1 MKRDNIDQ
9 DLVRDLA
16 KLLAET
22 GLTELEIESDGFRIR
37 VSRTVAAVAQVAQA
51 VQVGNPTPPASPGAA
66 DTSPS
71 GSLDD
76 HPGAVRAPMVGTA
89 YILPEPGAAPFVKVG
104 DTIREG
110 QILLLIEAMKTF
122 NEIRAPKAGR
132 VARVLI
138 ENGTPVEYG
147 EALMI
152 IE

>member
-1 MKRDNIDQ
+1 LKRDTIDQ
-9 DLVRDLA
+9 ELVRDLA

-22 GLTELEIESDGFRIR
+22 GLTELEVESDGFRIR
-37 VSRTVAAVAQVAQA
+37 VSRTVAAGPHVAHIAHA
-51 VQVGNPTPPASPGAA
+51 ASPASPAAAAAA
-66 DTSPS
+66 DANPS

-89 YILPEPGAAPFVKVG
+89 YVLPEPGAAPFVKVG
-104 DTIREG
+104 DTVRDG

>member
-1 MKRDNIDQ
+1 MKRDIIDQ

-22 GLTELEIESDGFRIR
+22 GLTELEVESEGCRIR
-37 VSRTVAAVAQVAQA
+37 VSRLVAAPAPAPHGAPPVAASA
-51 VQVGNPTPPASPGAA
+51 GAERTPETSAA
-66 DTSPS
+66 DA
-71 GSLDD
+71 LDA

-89 YILPEPGAAPFVKVG
+89 YILPEPGAAPFIKVG
-104 DTIREG
+104 DTVREG
-110 QILLLIEAMKTF
+110 QIVLLIEAMKTF

-132 VARVLI
+132 VARVLV

-147 EALMI
+147 EALLI